1 MNKKV
6 QAIVLPIICLLLGT
20 ALAVVYNITAPII
33 ADVEKQTATQ
43 ARQEVLSE
51 ADDFTLVEAS
61 FAEDLGIVD
70 VYKANNG
77 SGMTVNLIT
86 SGYGGEISL
95 MVGIKSDGTI
105 AGVKILTHSET
116 PGLGAKTALP
126 DFLDKYKGKSGTLTV
141 VKNSAT
147 SDQDIVAVSSATTSS
162 KAVTKAVNN
171 ALTAFDQ
178 VKGEL

>member
-43 ARQEVLSE
+43 ARQEVLSD

-95 MVGIKSDGTI
+95 MVGIKNDGTI
-105 AGVKILTHSET
+105 AGVKILTHGET

-171 ALTAFDQ
+171 ALTAFEQ